1 VLLPVQA
8 VLLEGRSWQA
18 RAAAVLQQPSV
29 VAAAA
34 AAIEADPCA
43 SICTLWNADIAA
55 AAAMEMSEL
64 EALIGEG
71 FGTVI

>member
-1 VLLPVQA
+1 M
-8 VLLEGRSWQA
+8 
-18 RAAAVLQQPSV
+18 
-29 VAAAA
+29 AAAA

-64 EALIGEG
+64 EALIGEAG
-71 FGTVI
+71 GRRVRAQGLEGAGRVELVGSTGKCF